1 MVAVP
6 PEHLIDEGRGPA
18 LLFLHH
24 FGGSGRS
31 WSRVI
36 DRVAERHRC
45 IAPDLPGFGSACDWT
60 GSFTI
65 AASVAPITALIARF
79 GLADYRIV
87 GHSMGGKI
95 ALAIAA
101 RRPRGLR
108 DLILVAPSPPTPEP
122 IAEAER
128 ARLIASWGNRGAM
141 AAIVEKISVRPL
153 SQLDREQQVADML
166 ATSKAAWEAW
176 LGHGSRED
184 ISSSLPKISLPVTIV
199 AGGAD
204 QTITPAL
211 LRRELL
217 QHVPTATMSIIPGA
231 GHLLPMEAYDEVADI
246 ILRAN
251 RRSAAEAD
259 GEWTNGWRDPETSKT
274 RDG

>member
-1 MVAVP
+1 MSALP
-6 PEHLIDEGRGPA
+6 PEQLIDKGCGPA
-18 LLFLHH
+18 ILFLHH

-36 DRVAERHRC
+36 DRLVERHRC
-45 IAPDLPGFGSACDWT
+45 IAPDLPGFGAAGDWK

-65 AASVAPITALIARF
+65 AAMADRINGLIARL
-79 GLADYRIV
+79 GLADYRIA

-95 ALAIAA
+95 ALAMAA
-101 RRPRGLR
+101 RRPPGLRGLI
-108 DLILVAPSPPTPEP
+108 LIAPSPPTPEP
-122 IAEAER
+122 IPEAER
-128 ARLIASWGNRGAM
+128 ARLIASWGDRGAM

-153 SQLDREQQVADML
+153 SLAERGEQVDDML
-166 ATSKAAWEAW
+166 ATSQAAWEAW
-176 LGHGSRED
+176 LRHGSRED
-184 ISSSLPKISLPVTIV
+184 ISASLPKISVPMTIV

-217 QHVPTATMSIIPGA
+217 ERVPTATMSIIPGA
-231 GHLLPMEAYDEVADI
+231 GHLLPMEAPDGLGEI

-251 RRSAAEAD
+251 RTSAAEAD
-259 GEWTNGWRDPETSKT
+259 WERTDGRRDPET
-274 RDG
+274 